1 MNIGFD
7 EKTYEP
13 GKETSLN
20 RTGGDERRN
29 PIHLADLPGDPGCY
43 LFRNADGII
52 IYIGKA
58 KNLKKRVSSYFQ
70 KTDHNPKTSLMVS
83 EAVSLDFII
92 TGSEVE
98 ALILENTLIKK
109 HQPKYNI
116 DLKDAKS
123 YAFIQISDEP
133 FPRIGIARYRGGKKE
148 GTLYGPFV
156 SAAERDQILSFIK
169 HTFHLRTCRKM
180 TKRAC
185 LRSHMGTCLAPCKG
199 EISEQEYQ
207 NQVHQADLLLKGRN
221 QDLTDELRAGMNRCA
236 AEEMFEQALV
246 IRDQIAAIDRLS
258 ERQYVQRQKQANEHI
273 INFQVAG
280 ETVYLILFTIERGT
294 LTSKEEFVFPETE
307 DFLEE
312 FIIQYY
318 AGAQPPHD
326 LILPVLPD
334 PSVQEYL
341 SSIRGSRVT
350 ITVPK
355 QGDKKHLLDL
365 VSRNIEASFFSG
377 KIRLIELGEALRLS
391 SPPEVIECFDIS
403 HLSGTGTVGSMV
415 SFRDGKPDKKN
426 YRRFRIKTVEGID
439 DYSSIGE
446 VVRRRYSRLVRDE
459 QPLPDLIII
468 DGGPGQLHAAA
479 GQLADLNLNIPLI
492 SIAKR
497 EEEIYLK
504 GRASPLPISKKSP
517 ASLLVQEIRDE
528 AHRFAI
534 TYQRQI
540 RRKKAL
546 S

>member
-1 MNIGFD
+1 MSILLL
-7 EKTYEP
+7 TP
-13 GKETSLN
+13 GEDMIDLASL
-20 RTGGDERRN
+20 
-29 PIHLADLPGDPGCY
+29 PSDPGCY
-43 LFRNADGII
+43 LFKNADGVI

-70 KTDHNPKTSLMVS
+70 KTDHGAKTELMIS

-92 TGSEVE
+92 TASEVE

-109 HQPKYNI
+109 HQPRYNI

-123 YAFIQISDEP
+123 YAFIIISDDT
-133 FPRIGIARYRGGKKE
+133 FPRIGIARYQGGKKG

-169 HTFHLRTCRKM
+169 QTFHLRTCRKM

-185 LRSHMGTCLAPCKG
+185 LRSHLGTCSSPCQG
-199 EISEQEYQ
+199 IISEPEYQ
-207 NQVHQADLLLKGRN
+207 YQVRSADLLLKGKN
-221 QDLTDELRAGMNRCA
+221 QDLIAELRETMNNHA
-236 AEEMFEQALV
+236 QSEQYEQALI
-246 IRDQIAAIDRLS
+246 IRDQIAAIERLS

-273 INFQVAG
+273 INYQTVAG
-280 ETVYLILFTIERGT
+280 TVYLILFTIERGT
-294 LTSKEEFVFPETE
+294 MTNKEEFVFSETE
-307 DFLEE
+307 EFLEE

-318 AGAQPPHD
+318 ATVKPPNE

-334 PSVQEYL
+334 DTIKDYL
-341 SSIRGSRVT
+341 SDIRGTQVI

-355 QGDKKHLLDL
+355 QGAKKHLMDL
-365 VSRNIEASFFSG
+365 VTRNIEASFFAG
-377 KIRLIELGEALRLS
+377 KMRLIELGEALSLPA
-391 SPPEVIECFDIS
+391 PPEVIECFDIS

-426 YRRFRIKTVEGID
+426 YRRFKIKTVEGID
-439 DYSSIGE
+439 DFAAIGE
-446 VVRRRYSRLVRDE
+446 VVNRRYSRLIAE
-459 QPLPDLIII
+459 QKNLPDLIII
-468 DGGPGQLHAAA
+468 DGGPGQIHAAA
-479 GQLADLNLNIPLI
+479 EVLKRLGLSIPLI

-497 EEEIYLK
+497 EEEIYIS
-504 GRASPLPISKKSP
+504 GRRPPLSLSKKSP